1 MALKHIKAYWWN
13 RHPNLGDVLTPLLLQ
28 HFGFSAARTDPGD
41 ADVCVVGSVLE
52 LIGPHFPGA
61 VIGAGF
67 VADGGLMPMP
77 RARVLAVRGPLS
89 AARVG
94 LPDVVLG
101 DAGLLCPLLL
111 PGAPRTQVRLGI
123 VPHFKDK
130 EAEAVRELA
139 ARWPRE
145 IRIIDVQD
153 EPLRVLTAIAECE
166 AVLSSSLHGLI
177 TAEAFGRRSGWLVL
191 SDAVIG
197 GGYKFRDHYGAFGC
211 EAAPHT
217 LHGRETIDQLDRM
230 ATPKPIDL
238 PSVLEQLAG
247 CFHRL

>member
-13 RHPNLGDVLTPLLLQ
+13 RHSYLGDVLTPLLLQ
-28 HFGFSAARTDPGD
+28 HFGFAAERTDPPD

-52 LIGPHFPGA
+52 LIGPQFPGA

-67 VADGGLMPMP
+67 IADGGPMAMP

-94 LPDVVLG
+94 IPGVALG
-101 DAGLLCPLLL
+101 DAGLLCPFLL
-111 PGAPRTQVRLGI
+111 PVVPRTQVRLGI

-130 EAEAVRELA
+130 EAEAVREIA

-153 EPLRVLTAIAECE
+153 EPIRVLTAIAECE

-177 TAEAFGRRSGWLVL
+177 AAEAFGRRSGWLVL

-211 EAAPHT
+211 EAVPQT
-217 LHGRETIDQLDRM
+217 LNGRETIDQLDQM

-238 PSVLEQLAG
+238 PSVVNQLAS
-247 CFHRL
+247 CFRRL